1 MLTDMDRVAIR
12 SHLGYPPVGAPQI
25 ASGRVGRYLLTNID
39 LSIYDDSYST
49 LEFRLNRLRA
59 AEEVLL
65 TGAAY
70 GAIYFGNL
78 QPFTTSD
85 SITITITQGVAIDEE
100 LVFTALNGEM
110 LIPFM
115 TRMSTA
121 INQNT
126 DLTAAGFTG
135 SFPNDGSMSE
145 FAIFAPA
152 EFEISITMTGA
163 MLATLSGFGKMPS
176 NHFSSCCETGEIVY
190 GYINICNELENAIAG
205 SSKQLGFSQTGDVS
219 FNMRVVRDRE
229 RLYQRYRKKL
239 AEFLKVPIYPTV
251 GGGSGAGRFVV

>member
-1 MLTDMDRVAIR
+1 MLTDMERVAIR

-25 ASGRVGRYLLTNID
+25 APVRVGRYLLTNID
-39 LSIYDDSYST
+39 LSVYDDSFNA

-78 QPFTTSD
+78 QPFTTAD
-85 SITITITQGVAIDEE
+85 SITITITQGTAIDKE
-100 LVFTALNGEM
+100 LTYTALNGEK

-115 TRMSTA
+115 TRISTA
-121 INQNT
+121 INQDV

-145 FAIFAPA
+145 FAIFAPV
-152 EFEISITMTGA
+152 EFEIAITTTGN
-163 MLATLSGFGKMPS
+163 MLATLSGFGKLPNM
-176 NHFSSCCETGEIVY
+176 HFDSCCDSGEVVY
-190 GYINICNELENAIAG
+190 GLINICDALENAIAG
-205 SSKQLGFSQTGDVS
+205 SSKQLGFARTGDVY
-219 FNMRVVRDRE
+219 FNGRVLRE
-229 RLYQRYRKKL
+229 REKLYQRYRKRL
-239 AEFLKVPIYPTV
+239 AEFLKVPFFASST
-251 GGGSGAGRFVV
+251 GGGGAGRFVC